1 MAMGSH
7 LLVQMIKQTL
17 FSILFSHWRNAITIG
32 LESKKPASNS
42 DASLAPTL
50 VLLPLKKVLHLLYK
64 RVVNIAVSL
73 KSSY

>member
-32 LESKKPASNS
+32 LESKKPANS